1 MTSLACDSDG
11 VWDFADDETVIETVI
26 ENMVCLFLRPSRWAL
41 LIRACAQGKPEE
53 QIARLILD
61 VARKQGSEDDITVI
75 VAKITY

>member
-1 MTSLACDSDG
+1 MYSLSYDSDG

-26 ENMVCLFLRPSRWAL
+26 ENMVCRFLRPSRSAS
-41 LIRACAQGKPEE
+41 LIRACVQGKPEE